1 MNRVNNLAGRTK
13 KKLPSN
19 LKSNKSKRNAFMSSL
34 YPSKRSK
41 SNIKSPSALREL
53 ILKKVKEG
61 VKGLSDLESKVKQT
75 LEKKKVKV
83 PSNLYSI
90 VTLHLKE
97 LMKEGI
103 VELKRG
109 KDIVFKSNKVKK
121 QPSSLRR
128 SMNRKNINRSRKRP
142 LTNRSRKRPLT
153 NRNHNKSANK
163 RSQSS
168 V

>member
-1 MNRVNNLAGRTK
+1 MNRVNKLAGRTK
-13 KKLPSN
+13 KQLPSN

-90 VTLHLKE
+90 VKLHLGE
-97 LMKEGI
+97 LMKEGR

-128 SMNRKNINRSRKRP
+128 SMNRKNINRSRKR
-142 LTNRSRKRPLT
+142 LLT
-153 NRNHNKSANK
+153 NRNHNKSAKK

>member
-61 VKGLSDLESKVKQT
+61 PQAGIL
-75 LEKKKVKV
+75 
-83 PSNLYSI
+83 I
-90 VTLHLKE
+90 VH
-97 LMKEGI
+97 
-103 VELKRG
+103 
-109 KDIVFKSNKVKK
+109 SYNC
-121 QPSSLRR
+121 SLRSPVILTIR
-128 SMNRKNINRSRKRP
+128 SENCSPCSHVIELS
-142 LTNRSRKRPLT
+142 L
-153 NRNHNKSANK
+153 
-163 RSQSS
+163 
-168 V
+168 VDFCF